1 MARIKDELLRLKET
15 AKALEPNE
23 EKRLEIRNQVIQYA
37 EEFLNGID
45 SIPAYVAPTDQLNK
59 LVEDDL
65 EHLAPMSSILD
76 LLKDTVDHVGVNP
89 ASGGHLGY
97 IPGGG
102 IYTAALGD
110 YLASVFNRFAGLYF
124 GSPGAVA
131 LENKLI
137 RWVCELMNYPTTALG
152 NITSGG
158 SIANLIALVTARDY
172 KNIEGPT
179 IKQSV
184 IYYSSQTHHCV
195 NKAAKIAGLGSCVY
209 REIDL
214 DSRFRLSPDHL
225 AQQIQSDLDEG
236 LNPFFLAASCGS
248 TDTGAVDQFSRLSDI
263 CQEHQMWFHIDAAY
277 GGFFKLLPEFAD
289 LFDGAHLAD
298 SIVLDPHKSLFLPYG
313 SGLVIV
319 KNGKALHQSFHYMA
333 NYLQDAY
340 DGTEDISP
348 ADLSPEL
355 TKHFRGLRMWIPLKL
370 HGTDAFRACLEEKHK
385 LTLYFHREVQKL
397 GFEVGPLP
405 QLSVCIYRYVDTDQD
420 LNTTNETLWRRIVSD
435 QRLFVSTTTIDGDF
449 WLRLAVLSF
458 RTHIEHID
466 LLLKLLSEK
475 TRSI

>member
-1 MARIKDELLRLKET
+1 
-15 AKALEPNE
+15 
-23 EKRLEIRNQVIQYA
+23 
-37 EEFLNGID
+37 
-45 SIPAYVAPTDQLNK
+45 
-59 LVEDDL
+59 
-65 EHLAPMSSILD
+65 
-76 LLKDTVDHVGVNP
+76 
-89 ASGGHLGY
+89 
-97 IPGGG
+97 
-102 IYTAALGD
+102 
-110 YLASVFNRFAGLYF
+110 
-124 GSPGAVA
+124 
-131 LENKLI
+131 
-137 RWVCELMNYPTTALG
+137 
-152 NITSGG
+152 
-158 SIANLIALVTARDY
+158 
-172 KNIEGPT
+172 
-179 IKQSV
+179 
-184 IYYSSQTHHCV
+184 
-195 NKAAKIAGLGSCVY
+195 
-209 REIDL
+209 
-214 DSRFRLSPDHL
+214 
-225 AQQIQSDLDEG
+225 
-236 LNPFFLAASCGS
+236 
-248 TDTGAVDQFSRLSDI
+248 
-263 CQEHQMWFHIDAAY
+263 MWFHIDAAY

-340 DGTEDISP
+340 VGTEDISP

-420 LNTTNETLWRRIVSD
+420 LNTTNETLWRRIVTD
-435 QRLFVSTTTIDGDF
+435 QCLFVSTTTIDGDF

-458 RTHIEHID
+458 RTHLEHID